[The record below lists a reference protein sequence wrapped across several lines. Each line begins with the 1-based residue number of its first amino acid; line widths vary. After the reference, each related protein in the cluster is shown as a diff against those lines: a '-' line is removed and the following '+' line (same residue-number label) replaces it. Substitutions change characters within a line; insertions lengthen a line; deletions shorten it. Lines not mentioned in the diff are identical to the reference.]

1 MCVGIVNLF
10 SHLVFCIINLHCGL
24 YSNTQTD
31 RDGIVFN
38 PQKKTQWDVKKNTDI
53 SDTQKTHILHV
64 NVLLHTDGMEN
75 DWRICKI
82 ITKFK
87 NANTNCKFHDINLQ
101 VDSGNY
107 IQKFFDEI
115 NSLWLSKSDFNT
127 VVIHIYCAGYT
138 ANVVPRFILTIRN
151 EIGNVDVESASLIN
165 PLFHWHPLVKHI
177 QQLTSVPNLENVG
190 VSNTFTKHIDFIR
203 THSNFTFK
211 EIQDIK
217 SNVGAITVYRS
228 DCSDDTTY
236 TKHKIYRYAANLAL
250 KLWTSVKNNDTYEM
264 EYNYVMNTLE
274 TLSKNDDTAD
284 PNNTIY
290 TAVSKAKEDNNTN
303 IFGHDFV
310 TQCTNSSQNCHFIFY
325 LLKLYNQFLMEIGRT
340 SSMWGDKFFNGLYST
355 DKEYLLG
362 EGNLVNYS
370 YTNEDSESDNLRRN
384 RVKNLYDN
392 VQDNA
397 NFNGITF
404 KEIKG
409 FDYFNVSY
417 DNIGIPD

>member
-1 MCVGIVNLF
+1 MCVSIVNLF

-31 RDGIVFN
+31 GDGIVFD
-38 PQKKTQWDVKKNTDI
+38 PQKKTQWDVKKNADI
-53 SDTQKTHILHV
+53 SDTQGTYILHV
-64 NVLLHTDGMEN
+64 NVLLHTNGMEN
-75 DWRICKI
+75 DWRINKI
-82 ITKFK
+82 ITKLK
-87 NANTNCKFHDINLQ
+87 NANPNCKFHDINLQ

-250 KLWTSVKNNDTYEM
+250 KLWTSVKNNDAYKIGSKCVTD
-264 EYNYVMNTLE
+264 TLRA
-274 TLSKNDDTAD
+274 LSTNNDIAD

-290 TAVSKAKEDNNTN
+290 DAVNEARTSNVNM
-303 IFGHDFV
+303 FGHDFV
-310 TQCTNSSQNCHFIFY
+310 TQCTSSSQNCHFIFY
-325 LLKLYNQFLMEIGRT
+325 VLKLYNQYLMEIGRT
-340 SSMWGDKFFNGLYST
+340 SSMWDDKFFNGLYST

-370 YTNEDSESDNLRRN
+370 YTDEDHRNDSQRRE
-384 RVKNLYDN
+384 RVQKLYNSRQNDE
-392 VQDNA
+392 
-397 NFNGITF
+397 NFNEITF

-409 FDYFNVSY
+409 FDYFNIGY
-417 DNIGIPD
+417 DSIGIPD